1 MGQKGDRFSERL
13 RSESSID
20 QVFLIQSGK
29 FRRYRES
36 ILKQVLDVKTQL
48 LNTRDLGRVVRG
60 FFAARHIIKKVKP
73 DVVFIKGGFVGVP
86 IGLAAAISKVPFVT
100 HDSDAVPGL
109 ANRIIAPWASVHAVA
124 HAPSSYPSYPRGKTV
139 RVGVPVGQA
148 YHTIDNVTAGE
159 YKNELEL
166 KGQRVLL
173 VTGGGL
179 GADRLNDLVCRVV
192 PGLLKKYDNLTIVH
206 QAGENLI
213 SKVEHQYAGL
223 LSKEQLSRVRL
234 LGFTTELFKFSAVAD
249 VVVARAGATT
259 LAELAAQSKAS
270 VIVPNDQLS
279 GGHQTKNAQLLARSG
294 AVKLVRESPSA
305 ETELQL
311 AVTELLDRTSER
323 ATMSKSLHAFYGDNR
338 AVEKIIEILLNF
350 SKNRDN

>member
-13 RSESSID
+13 RGESSID

-36 ILKQVLDVKTQL
+36 VLKQVVDIKTQL
-48 LNTRDLGRVVRG
+48 LNARDLGRVVRG
-60 FFAARHIIKKVKP
+60 FFAARHIIKEFKP

-86 IGLAAAISKVPFVT
+86 VGLASAMRKVPFVT

-124 HAPSSYPSYPRGKTV
+124 HAPSSYPSYPQGKTV

-148 YHTIDNVTAGE
+148 YHTIDNETADE
-159 YKNELEL
+159 YKNELGL
-166 KGQRVLL
+166 KGRRVLL

-179 GADRLNDLVCRVV
+179 GADRLNDLVCQVV
-192 PGLLKKYDNLTIVH
+192 PDLLKKYDNLMVVH
-206 QAGENLI
+206 QAGEKLI
-213 SKVEHQYAGL
+213 SKVEHRYADL
-223 LSKEQLSRVRL
+223 LSKEQLGRVRL
-234 LGFTTELFKFSAVAD
+234 LGFTTELYKFSAVAD

-279 GGHQTKNAQLLARSG
+279 GGHQTKNASLLARSN
-294 AVKLVRESPSA
+294 AVKLVKESPNA
-305 ETELQL
+305 EAELKR
-311 AVTELLDRTSER
+311 AIIELLDRTSER
-323 ATMSKSLHAFYGDNR
+323 VAMSKNLHAFYGDNL
-338 AVEKIIEILLNF
+338 AVEKIVDILLNF
-350 SKNRDN
+350 TKNKDN